1 MIHFFFQLIYI
12 FFFTDVN
19 AELKS
24 NFKTYSK
31 TKQNLKI
38 VELAEGQ
45 FDFPWGITFVN
56 SNTLLITEKNGGLIK
71 FNVKSQKKTE
81 IQHNIPVLKKN
92 NGQGGLLDV
101 FAHSDGYVYFTYSH
115 DSSGTNSLEFSKSPS
130 IVSYLSR
137 NFCAVFSPTPGI
149 PGILSAVS
157 PIIPK

>member
-56 SNTLLITEKNGGLIK
+56 SNTLLITTTCIRNL
-71 FNVKSQKKTE
+71 KTTR
-81 IQHNIPVLKKN
+81 
-92 NGQGGLLDV
+92 
-101 FAHSDGYVYFTYSH
+101 Y
-115 DSSGTNSLEFSKSPS
+115 
-130 IVSYLSR
+130 
-137 NFCAVFSPTPGI
+137 
-149 PGILSAVS
+149 
-157 PIIPK
+157 